1 MRPTAEKRHNDYVK
15 AIRKRRIDRETSPQ
29 CWNHDWYDNLHQYSK
44 NKIHC
49 SCPMCS
55 AKTNNRGR
63 KGSWEPNITW
73 SITDRR
79 KLDALEYQEEEEED
93 ELSSFLF

>member
-1 MRPTAEKRHNDYVK
+1 
-15 AIRKRRIDRETSPQ
+15 
-29 CWNHDWYDNLHQYSK
+29 
-44 NKIHC
+44 
-49 SCPMCS
+49 MCS